1 MRLLRLEKFS
11 NHSFAKI
18 IRNYIIIGVTS
29 FNLGCN
35 SIQTEDGES
44 VFINGY
50 YLCLKLLNPGKK
62 LPSVYAD
69 IRGES
74 VKDWIDEQTAGAFF
88 CRKSGQVKEV
98 KEGESNL
105 INFKIELD

>member
-1 MRLLRLEKFS
+1 M
-11 NHSFAKI
+11 
-18 IRNYIIIGVTS
+18 
-29 FNLGCN
+29 
-35 SIQTEDGES
+35 
-44 VFINGY
+44 
-50 YLCLKLLNPGKK
+50 
-62 LPSVYAD
+62 PSVYAD